1 MNHDIDRTQVGFGPE
16 PGGFAG
22 RSGGTVFAEDEQETL
37 ANGLMDVNS
46 EEELEYFLGDVI
58 SGATDAVGKFVS
70 SPTGQAVIGGLK
82 DVAKTALPLVGQW
95 AGSRFGPAGS
105 QIGQALGTGVAGLL
119 HEMAAPEELEWEAA
133 NGFVKLAAEAAK
145 NAAEAPP
152 GADPHAVAKK
162 AIIEAAK
169 IHAPGLVGPLASGA
183 LGVGEAACHCG
194 GAHYHYHHRHHH
206 HSGYWYRHGKKIV
219 LVGV

>member
-16 PGGFAG
+16 MGSPGGPSRGSLFN
-22 RSGGTVFAEDEQETL
+22 EDEQETL

-58 SGATDAVGKFVS
+58 SGATDAIGKFAS

-82 DVAKTALPLVGQW
+82 DVAKTALPVVGGLV
-95 AGSRFGPAGS
+95 GSRFGPAGQ
-105 QIGQALGTGVAGLL
+105 QIGQAVGTGVAGLI
-119 HEMAAPEELEWEAA
+119 HEMDPEELEWEAA
-133 NGFVKLAAEAAK
+133 NSFVKLASEAAK

-152 GADPHAVAKK
+152 GADPQAVAKK

-169 IHAPGLVGPLASGA
+169 IHAPGLVGPLTSGA
-183 LGVGEAACHCG
+183 LGVKEPSCHCG
-194 GAHYHYHHRHHH
+194 GAHHHHHRHHH
-206 HSGYWYRHGKKIV
+206 HSGYWYRHGEKIV